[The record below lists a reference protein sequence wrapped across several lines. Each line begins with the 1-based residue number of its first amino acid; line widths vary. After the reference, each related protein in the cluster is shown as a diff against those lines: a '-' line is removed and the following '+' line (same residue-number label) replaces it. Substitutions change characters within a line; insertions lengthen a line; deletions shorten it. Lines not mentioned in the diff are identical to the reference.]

1 MRRSME
7 LVDHTPFVDQLAR
20 RHLLKCNLD
29 GGTYRDLVGWGPW
42 KVGVKIDGRVLVQ
55 GDHRQIVGLIR
66 HAPVEPAVLNDDIRG
81 YVALPVDLFPRQFF
95 GGPADLAGLL
105 RWILE
110 LAAGGAV
117 LQDQPLLIHRVP
129 EG

>member
-1 MRRSME
+1 MG
-7 LVDHTPFVDQLAR
+7 LVHHAPFVDQLAR
-20 RHLLKCNLD
+20 RHFLKCDLD
-29 GGTYRDLVGWGPW
+29 GGTYWDLVGWGPW

-55 GDHRQIVGLIR
+55 SDHRQIVGLIR

-81 YVALPVDLFPRQFF
+81 NVAPPMDLFPRQLS
-95 GGPADLAGLL
+95 GRPTDLAGLL

-117 LQDQPLLIHRVP
+117 LQD
-129 EG
+129 